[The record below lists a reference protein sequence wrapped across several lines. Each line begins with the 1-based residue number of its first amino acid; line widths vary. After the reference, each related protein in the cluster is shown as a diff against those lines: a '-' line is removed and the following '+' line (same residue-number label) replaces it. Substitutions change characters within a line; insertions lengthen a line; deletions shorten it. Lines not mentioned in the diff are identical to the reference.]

1 MIFKTH
7 YILFFSSFL
16 ISLISIY
23 ILIKNAQKINLV
35 DHPDYRKVHNTST
48 PQVGGLGIVIT
59 FIVIALS
66 SIIIDFKILD
76 ISLFEL
82 YIFIISS
89 SIIFLTGLIDDFKGI
104 SASNKFL
111 FQIIAALILVI
122 GFQDFQ
128 SVEWPFSN
136 YFNSNIYNSILSIFY
151 IVSILN
157 AINLIDGLDGLAGGV
172 SIIITIFFI
181 ILSLLSGL
189 IISDIYILFILLGS
203 LFAFIIFNKPPAKTF
218 LGDTGSL
225 FIGWLFGF
233 ISLMYAQKTSF
244 SLAILIPIMALGL
257 PSFDVIFVML
267 KRFNNKHNYRLKDKL
282 KSIFNPDNNHL
293 HHLMISSGISK
304 RMAIVLLYVL
314 TIITNFIALV
324 SYMQNVNLVY
334 GIVIVLLLIFI
345 VRYIFLWKISRKGKI
360 K

>member
-1 MIFKTH
+1 MP
-7 YILFFSSFL
+7 LND
-16 ISLISIY
+16 IY
-23 ILIKNAQKINLV
+23 ILL
-35 DHPDYRKVHNTST
+35 
-48 PQVGGLGIVIT
+48 
-59 FIVIALS
+59 LS
-66 SIIIDFKILD
+66 STIIILI
-76 ISLFEL
+76 
-82 YIFIISS
+82 
-89 SIIFLTGLIDDFKGI
+89 GLIDDIIGL
-104 SASNKFL
+104 SAFNKFL
-111 FQIIAALILVI
+111 FQIIAATITVI
-122 GFQDFQ
+122 GITEFQL
-128 SVEWPFSN
+128 VNWPFSY
-136 YFNSNIYNSILSIFY
+136 YFESTIYNSILSIFY
-151 IVSILN
+151 LVSILN
-157 AINLIDGLDGLAGGV
+157 AMNLLDGLDGLAGGV
-172 SIIITIFFI
+172 SIIITMTFLV
-181 ILSLLSGL
+181 LSLLSGL
-189 IISDIYILFILLGS
+189 LLAELNILFVLLGS
-203 LFAFIIFNKPPAKTF
+203 LTAFLLFNKPPAKTF

-225 FIGWLFGF
+225 FIGWLFGI
-233 ISLMYAQKTSF
+233 ISLIYAQKTSF
-244 SLAILIPIMALGL
+244 SLSILLPMMALGL

>member
-1 MIFKTH
+1 MIFKAH

-16 ISLISIY
+16 ISLISIC
-23 ILIKNAQKINLV
+23 ILIKNAQKINLI
-35 DHPDYRKVHNTST
+35 DHPDDRKVHNTST
-48 PQVGGLGIVIT
+48 PQVGGLGIVLT

-76 ISLFEL
+76 ISLFES
-82 YIFIISS
+82 YILIISS
-89 SIIFLTGLIDDFKGI
+89 LIIFLTGLIDDFKGI

-128 SVEWPFSN
+128 LVEWPFSN

-181 ILSLLSGL
+181 ILSLFSGL
-189 IISDIYILFILLGS
+189 IVSEIYILFILLGS
-203 LFAFIIFNKPPAKTF
+203 LCAFIIFNKPPAKTF

-225 FIGWLFGF
+225 FIGWLFGI

-267 KRFNNKHNYRLKDKL
+267 KRFNSKHNYRLKDKL

-293 HHLMISSGISK
+293 HHLIILSGISK
-304 RMAIVLLYVL
+304 RMAIILLYVL
-314 TIITNFIALV
+314 TIITNFIALF

-345 VRYIFLWKISRKGKI
+345 VRYIFLWKISRKGTI